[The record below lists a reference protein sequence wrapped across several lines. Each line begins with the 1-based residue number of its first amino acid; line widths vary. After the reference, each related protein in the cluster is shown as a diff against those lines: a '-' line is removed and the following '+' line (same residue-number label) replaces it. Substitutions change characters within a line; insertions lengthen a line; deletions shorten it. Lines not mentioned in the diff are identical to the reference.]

1 MKEKKSSCFSCNCN
15 CKIHLS
21 LFLLPIS
28 FIIIRF
34 MHDKLFLFASNLKS
48 FKILKYNFPYLFYLY
63 LPKIFS
69 IIFVVITKS
78 QIKSESNI
86 VERYTTTK
94 NYHIM
99 KINEYEK
106 RMFLLLLIVSLLEV
120 LYDNIDSL
128 SYFYQMKGVVRWLI
142 EKKTGYILFVPIFSY
157 FLLGK
162 DLYKH
167 HILALL
173 VGLVG
178 AIIVNACRF
187 FLNFSRMQDYPMHL
201 LNVYLSSLYS
211 LSLVLLK
218 YIMTKFI
225 VLSPYYILFYDGI
238 FCIIISAIITCLEYF
253 IVPKLPT
260 VPEEEDGKGFFYN
273 NFVEIITIFKGKD
286 IRFYIVFFISMI
298 FSFCYYASNIFII
311 YNYSPFVNIIVEL
324 VSPID
329 SDILDCYVF
338 DTQSDHPREEIL
350 ERFIYQIFGYII
362 LLIAALILNEIIV
375 FNFWGLNTNTYLNIM
390 QRSKNDSIALLNVNN
405 ENDDES
411 EGHLSHCS
419 EE

>member
-1 MKEKKSSCFSCNCN
+1 
-15 CKIHLS
+15 
-21 LFLLPIS
+21 
-28 FIIIRF
+28 

-69 IIFVVITKS
+69 IIFVFITKS
-78 QIKSESNI
+78 KIKSESNI
-86 VERYTTTK
+86 VERNTTTK

-106 RMFLLLLIVSLLEV
+106 RMFFILFIVSTLEV

-338 DTQSDHPREEIL
+338 KTESDHPKEEIL
-350 ERFIYQIFGYII
+350 ERFLYQIFGYII

>member
-142 EKKTGYILFVPIFSY
+142 EKKTGYIIFVPLFSY

-167 HILALL
+167 HILALF

-187 FLNFSRMQDYPMHL
+187 FLKFSFKEDYLMHL

-253 IVPKLPT
+253 IVPMLPT
-260 VPEEEDGKGFFYN
+260 VPDEEEGKGFFYN
-273 NFVEIITIFKGKD
+273 NFVEIITIFKGKETD
-286 IRFYIVFFISMI
+286 FYVVFFISMI
-298 FSFCYYASNIFII
+298 FSFCYYISNIFII

-338 DTQSDHPREEIL
+338 HTESDHPITEIL
-350 ERFIYQIFGYII
+350 WRNLYQIFGYII

-411 EGHLSHCS
+411 EGRLSRNS

>member
-1 MKEKKSSCFSCNCN
+1 
-15 CKIHLS
+15 
-21 LFLLPIS
+21 
-28 FIIIRF
+28 

-69 IIFVVITKS
+69 IIFVFITKS
-78 QIKSESNI
+78 KIKSESNI
-86 VERYTTTK
+86 VERNTTTK

-106 RMFLLLLIVSLLEV
+106 RMFFILFIVSTLEV

-338 DTQSDHPREEIL
+338 DTQSDHPQNEIL
-350 ERFIYQIFGYII
+350 KRFLYQIFGYII

-375 FNFWGLNTNTYLNIM
+375 FNFWGLNTNTYLKIM

>member
-1 MKEKKSSCFSCNCN
+1 MKEKKSSWISCNCK
-15 CKIHLS
+15 CKLHLS

-34 MHDKLFLFASNLKS
+34 LHDKVFLFASNLKS

-69 IIFVVITKS
+69 IIFVFITKS
-78 QIKSESNI
+78 KIKSESNI
-86 VERYTTTK
+86 VERNTKTK

-106 RMFLLLLIVSLLEV
+106 RMFFILFIVSTLEV

-142 EKKTGYILFVPIFSY
+142 EKKTGYIIFVPIFSY

-162 DLYKH
+162 NLYKH
-167 HILALL
+167 HILALI

-187 FLNFSRMQDYPMHL
+187 VLNFSFKEDYLMHL

-253 IVPKLPT
+253 IVPKLPK
-260 VPEEEDGKGFFYN
+260 VPDEEDGKGFFYN
-273 NFVEIITIFKGKD
+273 NFVEVITIFKGKETN
-286 IRFYIVFFISMI
+286 FYIVFFISMI

-311 YNYSPFVNIIVEL
+311 NNYSPFVNIIVEL

-329 SDILDCYVF
+329 SDILDCYIF
-338 DTQSDHPREEIL
+338 DTESDHPEKEIL
-350 ERFIYQIFGYII
+350 RRNLYQIFGYII

-375 FNFWGLNTNTYLNIM
+375 FNFWGLNTNTYLNII

-411 EGHLSHCS
+411 EGRLSHYS